1 MKNTEKKSFFERI
14 ASKIPDPVILFLL
27 MYAVLFVATVFSG
40 GMSFSLP
47 SVDGASGESVETV
60 RHIRNMAEI
69 ANVQW
74 IFNNAIVTNWLA
86 FANGLVG
93 ILIVAMLG
101 LGVAEASGMFSVLLK
116 LAGGRINQKLLP
128 YVIVF
133 AGILSN
139 IAGDAGYIILIPLAA
154 ALYCAMGRNPLIGV
168 AASFA
173 GVSAGFGANII
184 PATTPDLLVGIPAKN
199 FAVSQGV
206 PWVSYLGA
214 PLNEATMDYFYTCSL
229 VFVFTI
235 LGGWITNRFVA
246 PKLDRLS
253 WTVPEDAA
261 GESIGVSHEEVRD
274 LKWAGL
280 GLLVALGAISF
291 FAFGPLKGHFA
302 KNIIIFVS
310 FAFFMSGLFYGVKRG
325 KFHSAQDVVS
335 AMVNQVKE
343 LAYMLVLTF
352 FCFNFLAA
360 LTYSGVGAYITYCGV
375 KVIMMM
381 NLGSSPVLL
390 LIAFIAMGAFVNLFV
405 ASLSAKWLM
414 LGPIFIPMLY
424 HVNPSLTP
432 EVVCAAYR
440 TADPCTNIVTPVM
453 TYMGVILLYCRRYVP
468 HFAVGD
474 LLFMMVPYS
483 AVFLGVATTIMIIW
497 FKLGIPFGF

>member
-1 MKNTEKKSFFERI
+1 MNKTDKSFFERI
-14 ASKIPDPVILFLL
+14 ASKIPDPAVLFLL
-27 MYAVLFVATVFSG
+27 MYAVLFVVTVFAGGTSFTLSG
-40 GMSFSLP
+40 
-47 SVDGASGESVETV
+47 VDPASGERIEVV
-60 RHIRNMAEI
+60 RHIRNMAEV

-74 IFNNAIVTNWLA
+74 IFDNAIVSNWLA
-86 FANGLVG
+86 FAHGLVG
-93 ILIVAMLG
+93 ILVVAMLG
-101 LGVAEASGMFSVLLK
+101 LGVAEGSGMFSVLLN
-116 LAGGRINQKLLP
+116 LAGGRVNQRFLP

-139 IAGDAGYIILIPLAA
+139 IAADAGYIVLIPLAA

-173 GVSAGFGANII
+173 GVSAGFGANVI
-184 PATTPDLLVGIPAKN
+184 PATTADFLVGIPAKD

-206 PWVSYLGA
+206 PWVSYLGS

-235 LGGWITNRFVA
+235 LGGWITNRFIA
-246 PKLDRLS
+246 PKFDKLP
-253 WTVPEDAA
+253 WTASED
-261 GESIGVSHEEVRD
+261 ESGTTIGVSREEIRD

-280 GLLVALGAISF
+280 GLLLALGAICF

-302 KNIIIFVS
+302 RNVIVFVS
-310 FAFFMSGLFYGVKRG
+310 FAFFMSGLFYGIKRG
-325 KFHSAQDVVS
+325 RFRSAQDVVS
-335 AMVNQVKE
+335 AMVKQVKE
-343 LAYMLVLTF
+343 LAYMFVLTF
-352 FCFNFLAA
+352 FCFNFLA
-360 LTYSGVGAYITYCGV
+360 LMTYSGMGSYITYCGV
-375 KVIMMM
+375 KSIEMM
-381 NLGSSPVLL
+381 NLESSPALL
-390 LIAFIAMGAFVNLFV
+390 LVAFVAMCSCVNLFV

-453 TYMGVILLYCRRYVP
+453 TYIGVILLFCRRYVP
-468 HFAVGD
+468 RFAVGD
-474 LLFMMVPYS
+474 LLFMMLPYS
-483 AVFLGVATTIMIIW
+483 VVFLTVATALMIAW

>member
-1 MKNTEKKSFFERI
+1 
-14 ASKIPDPVILFLL
+14 
-27 MYAVLFVATVFSG
+27 
-40 GMSFSLP
+40 
-47 SVDGASGESVETV
+47 
-60 RHIRNMAEI
+60 
-69 ANVQW
+69 
-74 IFNNAIVTNWLA
+74 
-86 FANGLVG
+86 
-93 ILIVAMLG
+93 
-101 LGVAEASGMFSVLLK
+101 
-116 LAGGRINQKLLP
+116 
-128 YVIVF
+128 
-133 AGILSN
+133 
-139 IAGDAGYIILIPLAA
+139 
-154 ALYCAMGRNPLIGV
+154 
-168 AASFA
+168 
-173 GVSAGFGANII
+173 
-184 PATTPDLLVGIPAKN
+184 
-199 FAVSQGV
+199 
-206 PWVSYLGA
+206 
-214 PLNEATMDYFYTCSL
+214 
-229 VFVFTI
+229 
-235 LGGWITNRFVA
+235 
-246 PKLDRLS
+246 
-253 WTVPEDAA
+253 
-261 GESIGVSHEEVRD
+261 
-274 LKWAGL
+274 
-280 GLLVALGAISF
+280 
-291 FAFGPLKGHFA
+291 
-302 KNIIIFVS
+302 
-310 FAFFMSGLFYGVKRG
+310 
-325 KFHSAQDVVS
+325 
-335 AMVNQVKE
+335 MVNQVKE

-375 KVIMMM
+375 KAIMMM